1 MRTSLNEIR
10 DAEKYL
16 FKQLNTE
23 DSLLFEAKMVINP
36 LLRLN
41 VSIQKKVYSLLKMY
55 HRKKLREEFEIIHD
69 KLFNHPDKRAF
80 QESVHQLFKR

>member
-10 DAEKYL
+10 HAEKYL

-23 DSLLFEAKMVINP
+23 ESLLFEAKMLINP

-41 VSIQKKVYSLLKMY
+41 VSIQKKVYSLIRLY
-55 HRKKLREEFEIIHD
+55 HRKKLKEELETIHEN
-69 KLFNHPDKRAF
+69 LFNHPDKKEFR
-80 QESVHQLFKR
+80 ESVHQLFKH